1 MKMKAFAAGIT
12 LLCLMLCVGCTP
24 EQPAPVPVIV
34 VNGCPRVSLCT
45 KPGSYTKTNGDLSA
59 DIRRLEG
66 ALTACALQVKTVK
79 HCQDELDAEAQKPA
93 QSAD

>member
-1 MKMKAFAAGIT
+1 M
-12 LLCLMLCVGCTP
+12 
-24 EQPAPVPVIV
+24 
-34 VNGCPRVSLCT
+34 
-45 KPGSYTKTNGDLSA
+45 PGSDPKTNGDLSA

-79 HCQDELDAEAQKPA
+79 HCQEELDAEAQKPA

>member
-1 MKMKAFAAGIT
+1 
-12 LLCLMLCVGCTP
+12 MLCVGCTP
-24 EQPAPVPVIV
+24 APPVPVPVIV
-34 VNGCPRVSLCT
+34 VSGCPRVSLCPM
-45 KPGSYTKTNGDLSA
+45 PGSDPKTNGDLSA

>member
-1 MKMKAFAAGIT
+1 M
-12 LLCLMLCVGCTP
+12 
-24 EQPAPVPVIV
+24 
-34 VNGCPRVSLCT
+34 SLCPM
-45 KPGSYTKTNGDLSA
+45 PGSDPKTNGDLSA

-79 HCQDELDAEAQKPA
+79 HSQDELDAKAQKPA